1 MIVHYELILLNQQS
15 SALHQN
21 RGRPRLTIVD
31 CSERTK
37 RRRIADIAQ
46 IDVSAADDLR
56 MAC

>member
-37 RRRIADIAQ
+37 RRLIAD
-46 IDVSAADDLR
+46 
-56 MAC
+56 MAEINV